1 MAPLGVSLYTYL
13 GLSYRTS
20 EETEAFAQALARG
33 DRAGAMA
40 SLSDRLL
47 DEVCLMGPASR
58 CQERLAACR
67 AAGVQYPILAA
78 QAVNEDYANAVRRIL
93 KAFGDR

>member
-33 DRAGAMA
+33 NRAGAMA

-67 AAGVQYPILAA
+67 AAGVQYPILEA